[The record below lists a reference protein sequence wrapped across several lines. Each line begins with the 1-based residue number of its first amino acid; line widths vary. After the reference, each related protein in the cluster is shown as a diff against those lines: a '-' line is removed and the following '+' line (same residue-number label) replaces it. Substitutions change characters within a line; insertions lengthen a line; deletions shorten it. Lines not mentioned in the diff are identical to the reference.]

1 MKGGCIHNVGH
12 KSNTLFRSSTQAM
25 AVYYGFEYG
34 SIDTIRNR
42 GTKSN
47 KEV

>member
-12 KSNTLFRSSTQAM
+12 KGNTLFRSSAQAM
-25 AVYYGFEYG
+25 AVHYGYKHG
-34 SIDTIRNR
+34 SVGFIWIR

-47 KEV
+47 KKV